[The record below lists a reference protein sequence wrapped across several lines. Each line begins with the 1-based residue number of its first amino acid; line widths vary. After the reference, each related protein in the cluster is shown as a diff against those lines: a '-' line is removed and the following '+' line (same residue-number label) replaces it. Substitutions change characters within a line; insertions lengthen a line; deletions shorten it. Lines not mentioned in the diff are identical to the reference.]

1 MFRIAAFLASG
12 FISFLLV
19 GTVVARQL
27 DSTTLQVRPVADG
40 KIKMAATHR
49 ASGTVVEVNLTAHTF
64 SIKNRRG
71 EHHFVISPETQFKK
85 GRKRLELDGLRPESK
100 VTVTYRDRDGKK
112 EAGIIR
118 LSK

>member
-12 FISFLLV
+12 FISFVLV
-19 GTVVARQL
+19 GTVVAQQL
-27 DSTTLQVRPVADG
+27 ASTSLEVTPVAEPQL
-40 KIKMAATHR
+40 KMATAHHF
-49 ASGTVVEVNLTAHTF
+49 SGTVKAVDLTAHTI
-64 SIKNRRG
+64 SIKGRRG
-71 EHHFVISPETQFKK
+71 EQSFVISPGTQLKQ
-85 GRKRLELDGLRPESK
+85 GRKRLRLDGLRPESK

>member
-19 GTVVARQL
+19 STVVARQL
-27 DSTTLQVRPVADG
+27 DATTLQVRPVADG
-40 KIKMAATHR
+40 KIKMTGVHHF
-49 ASGTVVEVNLTAHTF
+49 SGTVKEVDLTAHTF
-64 SIKNRRG
+64 SIKGRRG
-71 EHHFVISPETQFKK
+71 EQRFVISPETQFKK
-85 GRKRLELDGLRPESK
+85 GREKLRIDGLRPESK

-118 LSK
+118 LAK